1 MSLEGPE
8 KLKKVIKELCS
19 RVGGRISE
27 DTQFSKLFNEQEEI
41 MTCTLP
47 EPGVLD
53 FVNDGGRV
61 TLRMAN
67 KEGDLAIREVDAR
80 NFGLEFVAVE
90 TAETTVRSWRDR
102 GMYAYVE
109 LEFDKL
115 EFRHSKGSGRTLI
128 VASKT
133 K

>member
-19 RVGGRISE
+19 RLGGRISE
-27 DTQFSKLFNEQEEI
+27 DTEFSKLFNEREEI

-47 EPGVLD
+47 EPGVLG

-61 TLRMAN
+61 SLRVRN
-67 KEGDLAIREVDAR
+67 KEGLAIREVDAR
-80 NFGLEFVAVE
+80 DFGLEFVAVE

-128 VASKT
+128 VASKA